1 MKKISFLLMLL
12 SSILY
17 AQNGAELYQKL
28 NQRYGTL
35 QSFQAEVSQRNFY
48 SNIEQEITYRG
59 RLYFQPGKMLMS
71 FEQPNVQRL
80 YIYSGLAELY
90 DGASKTLYRNEILPE
105 LSKMNPLE
113 ILQLYWNKSELQI
126 LSQAEGKSRIRLIPR
141 QDPMLEEL
149 EAIIES
155 KSGIVSYLSYTDR
168 SENTVS
174 YSFSN
179 IITDRQIPRRVWQFS
194 YPEDTRIIEQ

>member
-1 MKKISFLLMLL
+1 MLL

-17 AQNGAELYQKL
+17 AQNGADLYQKL

-35 QSFQAEVSQRNFY
+35 QSFQAEVSQRNYY
-48 SNIEQEITYRG
+48 SSIDQDITYRG

-80 YIYSGLAELY
+80 YIHNGLAELY
-90 DGASKTLYRNEILPE
+90 DGASKTLYRSEVLPE

-113 ILQLYWNKSELQI
+113 ILQLYWEKSELQI
-126 LSQAEGKSRIRLIPR
+126 LSQAEGKIRIRLIPR
-141 QDPMLEEL
+141 QDPLLNEL

-168 SENTVS
+168 SDNTVS
-174 YSFSN
+174 YNFSN
-179 IITDRQIPRRVWQFS
+179 IIIDGQIPLRVWQFS

>member
-1 MKKISFLLMLL
+1 MKKISFLLMML

-80 YIYSGLAELY
+80 YIHSGLAELY